1 MLMSETISDI
11 VGGKWWKI
19 DFHLHTPASNDYGHG
34 DEKQKNISATDFL
47 KACRSKGLDCI
58 VVTDHNTFSWIPKL
72 KKALAELKVSSE
84 KEYAYFTI
92 FPGIEINAQGNV
104 HLLGIFDPSIEYEQ
118 LISIFGKFDFN
129 KESETTEKS
138 LTEIMSIIYRQGG
151 IAIPAHVNEASG
163 LFKAPASVIK
173 TALQV
178 SGLLAFESSD
188 EVVNELYKETK
199 LHLSYVLGSDSH
211 SLDTIASQY
220 TWVKMGEPN
229 IEAMRLALYDAE
241 DGVIRSIDNPEDP
254 NSLQGRTY
262 IQKLTIENGR
272 YIGRQQPYEIQF
284 SPWLNSIIGGRGTG
298 KSSILTFIRMVLGRG
313 DELPESIK
321 GEYDKFVRVPK
332 NRSDLG
338 MLISTEGLDT
348 SIMIDFCVDGVRHR
362 LRWNNNVITE
372 YGFETGEWNE
382 AVAIHDRFP
391 VRMFSQKQL
400 FEMTSDPELL
410 FRYLDDLWDYSSW
423 KEKIASIR
431 NEYMSVANQR
441 RTLIAK
447 AKRKEELTKHLED
460 LSGKIAVFE
469 TEKTKRVLEKK
480 EELQRGKSEVKTIY
494 SRTEDFI
501 ISIRELYRLDN
512 ISDSIE
518 TLDLDEKT
526 KEEITT
532 WIKQIVSMQG
542 EIKHVISKYDEQLIG
557 VDDLILSLH
566 LGGMLRKNASEL
578 EEVMKELRNS
588 GVDNIDKYTELL
600 EQKDITLKD
609 IEGIGSVEEQIEQC
623 DKQLHE
629 LRQQIRTLI
638 TERSTARCKVI
649 SQWNKIGP
657 LKVALLP
664 LGSITKNEM
673 SFRSLIRKDTE
684 FGQDILE
691 YDSDGNL
698 TGKGILYS
706 FVTSKRLDEALL
718 KWDEIYESLKGDRR
732 VFGKRFAKHL
742 QQLFDNSPEAL
753 DEIAIWVPEDD
764 LKLEININPSGK
776 PTYKDIDA
784 GSPGQRTSAIL
795 SLIFGI
801 SEMPIVIDQ
810 PEDDL
815 DTRNI
820 TDIVVS
826 SINQMKKRQQVILV
840 THNPNIVV
848 NTNSEQVTQL
858 DYVNGQI
865 ITACAGALQNHD
877 VRDAICEVM
886 EGGKEALEKRYY
898 RIFKALQ

>member
-1 MLMSETISDI
+1 MSESISSI
-11 VGGKWWKI
+11 VGGKWWKV
-19 DFHLHTPASNDYGHG
+19 DFHLHTPASYDYGHG
-34 DEKQKNISATDFL
+34 DDKQKKISATDFL
-47 KACRSKGLDCI
+47 KTCRSKGLDCI
-58 VVTDHNTFSWIPKL
+58 VVTDHNTFSWIPEL
-72 KKALAELKVSSE
+72 RKALVELKASSE
-84 KEYAYFTI
+84 EEYTHFTI

-104 HLLGIFDPSIEYEQ
+104 HLLGIFDPSFDYEQ
-118 LISIFGKFDFN
+118 LVSIFGKFDFN

-138 LTEIMSIIYRQGG
+138 LAEIMNIIHREGG
-151 IAIPAHVNEASG
+151 IAIPAHVNDASG

-272 YIGRQQPYEIQF
+272 YIGRQYPYEIRF

-298 KSSILTFIRMVLGRG
+298 KSSILTFIRMALGRG

-321 GEYDKFVRVPK
+321 EEYDNFARAPK

-338 MLISTEGLDT
+338 MLLSTEGLNT
-348 SIMIDFCVDGVRHR
+348 SIMIDFCVDGIRHR
-362 LRWNNNVITE
+362 LRWNNSAITE
-372 YGFETGEWNE
+372 YSFETNEWNE
-382 AVAIHDRFP
+382 AIAIHDRFP

-410 FRYLDDLWDYSSW
+410 FKYLDDVWDYSSW
-423 KEKIASIR
+423 KEKIAFIR
-431 NEYMSVANQR
+431 NEYLSVANHR
-441 RTLIAK
+441 RSLIAK
-447 AKRKEELTKHLED
+447 AGRKEELKKLLED

-469 TEKTKRVLEKK
+469 TDKTKRVLEKK
-480 EELQRGKSEVKTIY
+480 EELQKAKGEIRAIY
-494 SRTEDFI
+494 SRTEDYI
-501 ISIRELYRLDN
+501 TAVQELSRLDN

-518 TLDLDEKT
+518 SHDLDEQT
-526 KEEITT
+526 REEITI
-532 WIKQIVSMQG
+532 WIKQIVSMQK
-542 EIKHVISKYDEQLIG
+542 EIKGVISKYADNLID
-557 VDDLILSLH
+557 VDSLICRLH
-566 LGGMLRKNASEL
+566 IGNLLTKNASEL
-578 EEVMKELRNS
+578 EEVMEELRAS

-600 EQKDITLKD
+600 GQKDKAIKD
-609 IEGIGSVEEQIEQC
+609 IEDIGSVEEQIEQC
-623 DKQLHE
+623 NKKLQE
-629 LRQQIRTLI
+629 LRQQIRDLI
-638 TERSTARCKVI
+638 AERSTARVKVI
-649 SQWNKIGP
+649 NQWNKIGP
-657 LKVALLP
+657 LKVTLLP

-698 TGKGILYS
+698 TGKGILYA
-706 FVTSKRLDEALL
+706 FATSSGLDEALL
-718 KWDEIYESLKGDRR
+718 QWDEIYESLKGDHNT
-732 VFGKRFAKHL
+732 FGKRFAKHL

-753 DEIAIWVPEDD
+753 DEIAVWVPEDD
-764 LKLEININPSGK
+764 LKLEINVNHSGK
-776 PTYKDIDA
+776 PAYKDIDA

-820 TDIVVS
+820 TDIVVN
-826 SINQMKKRQQVILV
+826 SINQMKKRQQIILV

-848 NTNSEQVTQL
+848 NTNSEQITQL

-865 ITACAGALQNHD
+865 ITACAGALQSHD